1 MLCCA
6 YSVCSLRDVQN
17 DKLIAP
23 DGINIEDRLRSIVER
38 TANDIKQCSNVCD
51 TFAKKKLMTK
61 VFLGPVWDDKLLSWV
76 SLFSKRRKD
85 FEFEL
90 SIHTS
95 QGVDKANAKL
105 DVIGEATKA
114 LDEKF
119 EYFSTSSDHVL
130 KRDTG

>member
-90 SIHTS
+90 SIHTT

>member
-1 MLCCA
+1 M
-6 YSVCSLRDVQN
+6 QN
-17 DKLIAP
+17 DRLIAP
-23 DGINIEDRLRSIVER
+23 DGMNIEDRLRSIVER

-51 TFAKKKLMTK
+51 TYAKKKLMAK

-76 SLFSKRRKD
+76 SLFSKRRKE

-95 QGVDKANAKL
+95 QGVDKANTKL
-105 DVIGEATKA
+105 DVISEATRG

-119 EYFSTSSDHVL
+119 EYFPASSDHVL
-130 KRDTG
+130 NCDTG

>member
-1 MLCCA
+1 M
-6 YSVCSLRDVQN
+6 QN

-23 DGINIEDRLRSIVER
+23 DGISIEDRLRSIVEH
-38 TANDIKQCSNVCD
+38 TADDIKQCSNVCD
-51 TFAKKKLMTK
+51 TYAKKKLLAK
-61 VFLGPVWDDKLLSWV
+61 VFLGSVWDDKLLSWV
-76 SLFSKRRKD
+76 TLFSKRRKE

-105 DVIGEATKA
+105 DAIGDATRA

-119 EYFSTSSDHVL
+119 EYLRFI
-130 KRDTG
+130 